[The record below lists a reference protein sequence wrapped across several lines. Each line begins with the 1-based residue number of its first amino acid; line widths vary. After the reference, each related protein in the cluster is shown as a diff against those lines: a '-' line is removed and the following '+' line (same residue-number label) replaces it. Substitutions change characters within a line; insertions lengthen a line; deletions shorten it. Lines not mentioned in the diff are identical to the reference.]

1 MMGVEQNLADAF
13 VFFQNAASAGHGAA
27 LFSAGLCCSLGHGTD
42 KDEIRAVEFYK
53 KAAEA
58 GDSNGMFNLGLYY
71 FYGEGGLLKDLDR
84 AEDLFKRAA
93 ALGHEKAAHAAA
105 SIPEER
111 AKQSDQADS
120 GLNEVAL

>member
-1 MMGVEQNLADAF
+1 M
-13 VFFQNAASAGHGAA
+13 
-27 LFSAGLCCSLGHGTD
+27 
-42 KDEIRAVEFYK
+42 RAVEFYK

-58 GDSNGMFNLGLYY
+58 GDANGMFNLGLYY

-93 ALGHEKAAHAAA
+93 ALGHEKAAHAVA

-111 AKQSDQADS
+111 AKQEKEDPSLISSFSAS
-120 GLNEVAL
+120 LACRSF